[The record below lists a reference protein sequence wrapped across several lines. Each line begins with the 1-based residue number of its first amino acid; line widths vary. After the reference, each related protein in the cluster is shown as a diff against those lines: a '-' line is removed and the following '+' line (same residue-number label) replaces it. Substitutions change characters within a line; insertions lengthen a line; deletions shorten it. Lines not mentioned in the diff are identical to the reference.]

1 VDQWFKETFRK
12 PRTHQ
17 GQICQCHKLNL

>member
-12 PRTHQ
+12 PKTHQ
-17 GQICQCHKLNL
+17 GQICRYHKLNL

>member
-17 GQICQCHKLNL
+17 GQICRCHKLNL

>member
-17 GQICQCHKLNL
+17 GQICRCHQLNL

>member
-12 PRTHQ
+12 PRTHK
-17 GQICQCHKLNL
+17 GQICRRYKVNL